1 MKSKIGNL
9 ILLLLPV
16 LFLIVLFT
24 QKDKLT
30 NLVST
35 EMKSQTGT
43 EVQASIQKIV
53 DSLYNYQ
60 SNKESYGLTFIE
72 FGAKGC
78 VACRKMEFVL
88 DEVRDEYKAEVKVVF
103 LNILKPQNQ
112 EMMKYYGV
120 VAIPTQ
126 VLLDESGKEYFR
138 HTGYFSFD
146 ELRKELDV
154 KLVSNN
160 Y

>member
-1 MKSKIGNL
+1 MRSKIGNL
-9 ILLLLPV
+9 ILLLLSV
-16 LFLIVLFT
+16 LFLVVLIA

-35 EMKSQTGT
+35 EMKLQIGT
-43 EVQASIQKIV
+43 EAQASIQKFV

-60 SNKESYGLTFIE
+60 ANKESYGLTFLE

-88 DEVRDEYKAEVKVVF
+88 DEVRQTYPAKVKVVF
-103 LNILKPQNQ
+103 QNILQAENQ
-112 EMMKYYGV
+112 AMMKYYGV

-126 VLLDESGKEYFR
+126 VLLDEKGEEFFR
-138 HTGYFSFD
+138 HTGYYSYD
-146 ELRKELDV
+146 DLRKEIEEQL
-154 KLVSNN
+154 KLNK
-160 Y
+160 

>member
-1 MKSKIGNL
+1 MRSKIGNL
-9 ILLLLPV
+9 ILLLLSV
-16 LFLIVLFT
+16 LFLVVLIT

-35 EMKSQTGT
+35 EMKLQIGT
-43 EVQASIQKIV
+43 EAQASIQKFV

-60 SNKESYGLTFIE
+60 ANKESYGLTFLE

-88 DEVRDEYKAEVKVVF
+88 DEVRQTYPAKVKVVF
-103 LNILKPQNQ
+103 QNILQAENQ
-112 EMMKYYGV
+112 AMMKYYGV

-126 VLLDESGKEYFR
+126 VLLDEKGEEFFR
-138 HTGYFSFD
+138 HTGYYSYD
-146 ELRKELDV
+146 DLRKEIEEQL
-154 KLVSNN
+154 KLNK
-160 Y
+160 